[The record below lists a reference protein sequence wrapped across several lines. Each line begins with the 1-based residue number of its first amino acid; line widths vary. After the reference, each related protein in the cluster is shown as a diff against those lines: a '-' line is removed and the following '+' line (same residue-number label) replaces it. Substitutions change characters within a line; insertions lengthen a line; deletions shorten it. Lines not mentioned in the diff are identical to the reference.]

1 MFAGELRKQKALFAA
16 VDCAALAAA
25 FAAALAIHDP
35 AHAQEW
41 RLLHADSRLLVL
53 GVAVVV
59 GIWIVVFRAV
69 DLYRFRAGGARETAA
84 IVRGCSVAALLTVL
98 AGFFAHVQV
107 SRLTVAL
114 GYLFS
119 IPAMFAGRMLA
130 RDLIRN
136 IYANPRIKI
145 PLVVVGFNDIGRYLF
160 DQVCD
165 EMTPYEPVG
174 FIDEN
179 PEAHQYRGLPVLSG
193 LGRLGELASIHQC
206 LEAAV
211 AMPDA
216 PREHNEEVLQ
226 LCDEHRVR
234 WWLVPWVFNTPPAGL
249 RADMMGV
256 VPLLTLRGSNI
267 EGLNLL
273 LKRGFDIVVAS
284 ILLILTS
291 PILLLAAL
299 AIRIEDGAPILFKQ
313 VRIGIHGDPF
323 EFLKL
328 RSMRAAAADD
338 AHREYVRKWINNG
351 DGAADAEHDGE
362 KIFKLVKDDR
372 ITRVGRV
379 IRRYRIDELP
389 QFINVLR
396 GDMSVIGPRPAV
408 PYEIEQYKGWHRRRL
423 DAAPGITGLWQVS
436 GGNRLSF
443 DDMVRLDVKYIED
456 WSFLSDL
463 KILARTVP
471 VLLRGE
477 GL

>member
-1 MFAGELRKQKALFAA
+1 M
-16 VDCAALAAA
+16 
-25 FAAALAIHDP
+25 
-35 AHAQEW
+35 
-41 RLLHADSRLLVL
+41 
-53 GVAVVV
+53 V

-69 DLYRFRAGGARETAA
+69 DLYRFRAGGANETAA
-84 IVRGCSVAALLTVL
+84 IVKGCSIAALLTVL
-98 AGFFAHVQV
+98 AGFLGHIEV
-107 SRLTVAL
+107 SRLTVTL

-119 IPAMFAGRMLA
+119 IPVVFVGRIAA

-136 IYANPRIKI
+136 IYSNPRIKI
-145 PLVVVGFNDIGRYLF
+145 PLVVIGFNDLGRYLF

-174 FIDEN
+174 FLDED
-179 PEAHQYRGLPVLSG
+179 PQAHQYRGLPVLPG
-193 LGRLGELASIHQC
+193 IARLAELASIHPC
-206 LEAAV
+206 IEAAV

-216 PREHNEEVLQ
+216 SRERNEQVLH

-234 WWLVPWVFNTPPAGL
+234 WWLVPWVFNIPPAGL
-249 RADMMGV
+249 RVDMMGV
-256 VPLLTLRGSNI
+256 VPLLSLRGSNI

-273 LKRGFDIVVAS
+273 FKRAFDVVIAS
-284 ILLILTS
+284 ILLIIAA
-291 PILLLAAL
+291 PILLIGAL
-299 AIRIEDGAPILFKQ
+299 AIWIEDGRPILFKQ
-313 VRIGIHGDPF
+313 FRVGIHGQPF

-328 RSMRAAAADD
+328 RSMRTAARDD
-338 AHREYVRKWINNG
+338 AHREYVRKWITQG
-351 DGAADAEHDGE
+351 DGAADAEHGGE

-372 ITRVGRV
+372 ITRVGRI

-389 QFINVLR
+389 QLINVLR
-396 GDMSVIGPRPAV
+396 GDMSIIGPRPAV
-408 PYEIEQYKGWHRRRL
+408 PYEIEQYQGWHRRRL